1 MMNPMLLCN
10 VAPKNMRGDKS
21 LYHIP
26 NPLCDVVYALATT
39 NPTWE
44 FIGESEGRDNN
55 RMDKFRVRS
64 EDQVIGGIK
73 MDWSNRSGQYAVCV
87 LAEGVTPSN
96 NHMTTVDTKK
106 AIRTAQKH
114 FVPKSM
120 ADIMKDQMELANRII
135 ETQRY
140 RKGQKVNDSMSDIRP
155 NVVKFALA
163 VYKEKFI
170 AWMESIG
177 EHKNLEQYYTSKGEL
192 KVMETIQSK
201 ASQGGVYIS
210 LHKGGYLVKHLDNVQ
225 HYNDTTLPMEY
236 RAKLGM
242 LKLVEKEQCIEGI
255 GCKANETLYVLI
267 PD

>member
-1 MMNPMLLCN
+1 MNPMLLSN
-10 VAPKNMRGDKS
+10 VSPKNMKGDKS

-26 NPLCDVVYALATT
+26 NPLCEVVYALATT

-44 FIGESEGRDNN
+44 FIGESEGHDNN

-120 ADIMKDQMELANRII
+120 ADIMKAEMELANRII

-140 RKGQKVNDSMSDIRP
+140 RKGQRVNDNMSDIKP
-155 NVVKFALA
+155 NIIKFALKID
-163 VYKEKFI
+163 KEKF
-170 AWMESIG
+170 ADWMESIG
-177 EHKNLEQYYTSKGEL
+177 KHKNLEQYYISKTEL
-192 KVMETIQSK
+192 NVMEAIQDK
-201 ASQGGVYIS
+201 AKNEGVYIS

-225 HYNDTTLPMEY
+225 HYNDTTLPMAY

-242 LKLVEKEQCIEGI
+242 LKLVEKEQCIEGV
-255 GCKANETLYVLI
+255 GCKANESLYVLI